1 MFCSHLSLRLD
12 STPLYHTMLM
22 YWPILQSLLKVP
34 SVSLSIWPLHGSS
47 ARQNWISPFAITLYT
62 ASITFYG
69 NLISFYQKE
78 AASLFILTKSELTK
92 CSELWTRA
100 DTTDQRPP
108 SPAMNPSCQPA
119 PGVMGVFKTS
129 FSSERVGGGTRY
141 RRHPRRWALTSTAQ
155 HLIYRLV
162 QRSKPL
168 VLQRGRNVIYM
179 YWCFVFLIFVWY
191 KQTIHVP
198 FPVVWRQPGWNSLLD
213 MLFLWHSWRHTR
225 QEQRLTS
232 SYAVYSTVCLWERSE
247 SEVQLINID
256 NKMTEWCFDDLFP
269 AGLYRHTSED
279 QTRVSFSKLKIQ
291 DWKEN
296 LFRPKRCCDISKQ
309 IWCL

>member
-1 MFCSHLSLRLD
+1 MQIHWCSLTPNLLAPQVSTSLRAELKTLCP
-12 STPLYHTMLM
+12 SSLSYTTGSAFSHHHNI
-22 YWPILQSLLKVP
+22 PIL
-34 SVSLSIWPLHGSS
+34 WE
-47 ARQNWISPFAITLYT
+47 TL
-62 ASITFYG
+62 
-69 NLISFYQKE
+69 N
-78 AASLFILTKSELTK
+78 
-92 CSELWTRA
+92 
-100 DTTDQRPP
+100 QRPP

-129 FSSERVGGGTRY
+129 FSGERVGGGTRY
-141 RRHPRRWALTSTAQ
+141 RRDPRRWALTSTTQ

-191 KQTIHVP
+191 KQTINVP

-225 QEQRLTS
+225 QGQRLTS

-247 SEVQLINID
+247 SEVQLINI
-256 NKMTEWCFDDLFP
+256 NSKMTECVLMFCSQQVHIFTPLRTRPEWASVNSQSRIEKKIYWDLNVVV
-269 AGLYRHTSED
+269 ASANKSVAYNITLYIYVHQLCE
-279 QTRVSFSKLKIQ
+279 V
-291 DWKEN
+291 
-296 LFRPKRCCDISKQ
+296 
-309 IWCL
+309 